1 MAQKIHCMIICIFLF
16 PFISEAADW
25 VLAGVDN
32 FFVDVDSIKE
42 VAPDQYKACFKAEL
56 TNDVLIREI
65 EKYSFFDCTGRKT
78 KALVT
83 IKHFRDGSICKTG
96 EEGLED
102 VPPDSIMEDVLQF
115 VCSHKKGVLNIP
127 KRETNKDNK

>member
-1 MAQKIHCMIICIFLF
+1 MAQRFYCMIICIFLF
-16 PFISEAADW
+16 PFISEGANW
-25 VLAGVDN
+25 VRAGVDN
-32 FFVDVDSIKE
+32 FYVDVDSIKE

-56 TNDVLIREI
+56 TDDVLIREA
-65 EKYSFFDCTGRKT
+65 ERYSFFDCTGRKT

-83 IKHFRDGSICKTG
+83 IKHFRDGSIGETG

-115 VCSHKKGVLNIP
+115 VCSYKKGILDMHKKEGTLDY
-127 KRETNKDNK
+127 K